1 MGSGKT
7 TIGKQVAKLL
17 NYSFV
22 DTDSLIE
29 EKMKMSIEEIFIKH
43 GENYFRKIEQE
54 IVNELERRQVGTRQ
68 GRQAGTRQVGTVLA
82 LPFCRGKPT
91 SKNQSK
97 HRPRLPQ
104 MVIATG
110 GGIVLSEINRS
121 KLVNLGIVIYLNG
134 TSSWLIKNLEFTKN
148 DRPLLR
154 NTEKKEKIEQLIE
167 ERRSLYKIADHE
179 IIVENKSVLEISK
192 NIIEICSKSKYY
204 GKM

>member
-1 MGSGKT
+1 MMGSGKT

-17 NYSFV
+17 NYSFI

-29 EKMKMSIEEIFIKH
+29 EKMKMSIEEIFFKH

-54 IVNELERRQVGTRQ
+54 IVNELEQTWQTGRRKSQI
-68 GRQAGTRQVGTVLA
+68 
-82 LPFCRGKPT
+82 
-91 SKNQSK
+91 NN
-97 HRPRLPQ
+97 RPCLPQ

-110 GGIVLSEINRS
+110 GGIILSEINRS
-121 KLVNLGIVIYLNG
+121 KLVDLGIVIYLNS
-134 TSSWLIKNLEFTKN
+134 TSSCLIKNLEFAKN

-154 NTEKKEKIEQLIE
+154 NVEKKEKIEQLIE
-167 ERRSLYKIADHE
+167 ERRSLYEIADYE

-192 NIIEICSKSKYY
+192 NIIEICSKSKNY